1 MESKKS
7 NIKRFG
13 LIGRNI
19 AYSFSRGYFKQKFET
34 ENLEKCTY
42 ENFDLNE
49 IQELNKILTEKNIY
63 GLTWKCYIFF
73 FPKSILSKALL

>member
-1 MESKKS
+1 MGSKENK
-7 NIKRFG
+7 IKRYG

-34 ENLEKCTY
+34 ENLENCTY

-49 IQELNKILTEKNIY
+49 IQELNKILTKRIFTDSMSPLHSKEK
-63 GLTWKCYIFF
+63 
-73 FPKSILSKALL
+73 